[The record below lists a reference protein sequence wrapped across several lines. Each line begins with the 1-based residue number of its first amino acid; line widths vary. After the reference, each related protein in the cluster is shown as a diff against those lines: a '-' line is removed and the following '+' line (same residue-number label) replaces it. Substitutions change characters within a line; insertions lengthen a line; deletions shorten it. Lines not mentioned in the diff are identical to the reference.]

1 MRLHRSFAGL
11 LVSLIF
17 HIGSPSSHTNTLFSF
32 ESLWPQ
38 SNRTLVSPGDVFEL
52 GFFSRGTSAIGIRT

>member
-32 ESLWPQ
+32 ETLWPQ

-52 GFFSRGTSAIGIRT
+52 GFFSRG